1 MPVKGKDI
9 LQPTSPVPG
18 STWGQGSPPTP
29 FKPPPPGRRCAP
41 GRALCAP
48 RRPALPRKCP
58 CLLSALCTLA
68 CIPALAS
75 PARPRPLFRTQQG
88 PRAPQGPSWARTFPL
103 PLAVSLATWGPG
115 ADWLGCSVFVSTEC
129 ERKTSAA
136 LLAVA
141 PRLPG
146 QRTAQLLLSGVHVAP

>member
-1 MPVKGKDI
+1 MKGKDI

-41 GRALCAP
+41 GRAFCAP
-48 RRPALPRKCP
+48 RRPAL
-58 CLLSALCTLA
+58 LHEV
-68 CIPALAS
+68 
-75 PARPRPLFRTQQG
+75 
-88 PRAPQGPSWARTFPL
+88 PL
-103 PLAVSLATWGPG
+103 PPQCPVHPRLHPGLGFPCPPPPTVQDPAGSSGSPGTQLGSEPSPCPSPSPWQPRGPG
-115 ADWLGCSVFVSTEC
+115 ADWLGCSVFVPTEC